1 MSLVSFLFFSRVFLQ
16 RIGGWEEFRVESFRP
31 YKGSHIIKLQ
41 GIDSLQRAREIVGQE
56 VLIPEEELP
65 PLKEDH
71 YYHFQILGCRVIT
84 KNGEE
89 IGIVEDL
96 LTIPDNDLLVINGEK
111 GQAFIPF
118 NKDICV
124 QVNLDKKEIVI
135 DPPEGL
141 LDLNEI

>member
-16 RIGGWEEFRVESFRP
+16 RIGGWEEFQVESLRP
-31 YKGSHIIKLQ
+31 YKGNYILKLQ

-65 PLKEDH
+65 SLKEDQ

-89 IGIVEDL
+89 IGVVEDL
-96 LTIPDNDLLVINGEK
+96 LTIPDNDLLVIRGEK
-111 GQAFIPF
+111 GQTFIPF
-118 NKDICV
+118 NKDTCI
-124 QVNLDKKEIVI
+124 QVSVEKKEIVI